1 MLELFTPEN
10 LIALLTL
17 TSLEIVLGIDNIV
30 FIAIIASRLKPEQRS
45 SARLIGL
52 GLAVITRLM
61 LLFTLSFMASLT
73 DPVVTVPFFE
83 RALSG
88 RDIILLAGGL
98 FLIYKATKEIR
109 EKTVHEE
116 SELRDF
122 KGTTMPT
129 MRSVV
134 TQILL
139 IDIVFSLDSVITAVG
154 MTNNLPVMAT
164 AVVVAVIVM
173 LLFSGFIV
181 RFIEANPTIKMLA
194 LSFLLMIGLVLV
206 ADGLGH
212 HIEKG
217 YIYFAMAF
225 SLGVEM
231 LNLRAARVRASA
243 GEGGHS

>member
-1 MLELFTPEN
+1 MVELFTVSN
-10 LIALLTL
+10 VVALLTL

-30 FIAIIASRLKPEQRS
+30 FIAIIAARLKPEQRT

-52 GLAVITRLM
+52 GLAVITRLL
-61 LLFTLSFMASLT
+61 LLFTLSFIASLT
-73 DPVVTVPFFE
+73 DPVLSVPFVDH
-83 RALSG
+83 ALSG
-88 RDIILLAGGL
+88 RDIILLVGGL

-116 SELRDF
+116 SELRLDD
-122 KGTTMPT
+122 KARVPT
-129 MRSVV
+129 MRSVI
-134 TQILL
+134 TQILF

-154 MTNNLPVMAT
+154 MTNNLPVMST
-164 AVVVAVIVM
+164 AVVLAVIVM
-173 LLFSGFIV
+173 LVFSGFIV

-206 ADGLGH
+206 ADGLGQ

-231 LNLRAARVRASA
+231 LNLRASRTRGTQS
-243 GEGGHS
+243 H